1 VGGSERQARV
11 LQVVLSL
18 NPGGT
23 ERLVID
29 LVTRLHA
36 DIPMSVCCLDEPGGW
51 APDVERVGVGV
62 TALGR
67 RPGFHPSLGA
77 AIARAAA
84 RHRATAIHAHHYS
97 PFVYSA
103 IARIRRP
110 AVRLVFTEHGRV
122 SDAPPSTKRR
132 IANLVLA
139 RFATEAFAV
148 SADLRT
154 HLLAEGFPPGAMGVI
169 HNGID
174 IGPLPAAGDRE
185 AVRRDLGVDAGT
197 LVVGTI
203 ARLDPVK
210 HLDALLEAAA
220 RARTQHHLP
229 ILVVVIGDGPER
241 AALDARAAAIDM
253 TAHVRF
259 LGRRDD
265 ARRWLAG
272 MDVYVNASVSEGI
285 SLTILEAM
293 AAGLPV
299 VATRVGGTPEVVDD
313 TSGVLV
319 PARDVPALAAALV
332 ALAADAARRHE
343 LGAAAR
349 ARVESAFTLDR
360 MVATYRRIYERTA

>member
-1 VGGSERQARV
+1 M
-11 LQVVLSL
+11 LSL

-36 DIPMSVCCLDEPGGW
+36 DIPMCVCCLDEPGAW
-51 APDVERVGVGV
+51 AHEVERMGVGV
-62 TALGR
+62 VALDR
-67 RPGFHPSLGA
+67 RPGFHPSLGT

-84 RHRATAIHAHHYS
+84 RHGATTMHAHHYS
-97 PFVYSA
+97 PYVYSA
-103 IARIRRP
+103 IARLRRL
-110 AVRLVFTEHGRV
+110 ATHVVFTEHGRV
-122 SDAPPSTKRR
+122 SDAPPSAKRR
-132 IANLVLA
+132 IANLVIA
-139 RFATEAFAV
+139 RAATDTFAV

-154 HLLAEGFPPGAMGVI
+154 HLLAEGFPARAVGVI

-174 IGPLPAAGDRE
+174 VGPLPSDAERE
-185 AVRRDLGVDAGT
+185 AVRRDLGADAHT

-210 HLDALLEAAA
+210 HLEALIEAAA
-220 RARTQHHLP
+220 QTRVGDGAS
-229 ILVVVIGDGPER
+229 ILVVVVGDGPER
-241 AALDARAAAIDM
+241 GALERRAAELGVGD
-253 TAHVRF
+253 HVRF

-272 MDVYVNASVSEGI
+272 MDVYVNSSVSEGI

-299 VATRVGGTPEVVDD
+299 IATRVGGTPEVVDE

-319 PARDVPALAAALV
+319 PARDVPALAG
-332 ALAADAARRHE
+332 ALATLATDAPRRRALGVAARQ
-343 LGAAAR
+343 
-349 ARVESAFTLDR
+349 RVESAFTLDR
-360 MVATYRRIYERTA
+360 MVAAYRRIYERTA

>member
-1 VGGSERQARV
+1 
-11 LQVVLSL
+11 VLSL

-36 DIPMSVCCLDEPGGW
+36 DIPMAVCCLDEPGGW
-51 APDVERVGVGV
+51 ASEVERLGVGV

-67 RPGFHPSLGA
+67 QPGFHPSLGG

-84 RHRATAIHAHHYS
+84 RHRATGIHAHHYS

-103 IARIRRP
+103 IARVRRP
-110 AVRLVFTEHGRV
+110 GTALVFTEHGRV
-122 SDAPPSTKRR
+122 SDAPPSAKRR
-132 IANLVLA
+132 VANVVLA
-139 RFATEAFAV
+139 RLATGAFAV

-154 HLLAEGFPPGAMGVI
+154 HLLAEGFPPRAMGVI

-174 IGPLPAAGDRE
+174 IGPLPSTADRQ
-185 AVRRDLGVDAGT
+185 AVRRDLGVGDDT

-210 HLDALLEAAA
+210 HLEALLGASAH
-220 RARTQHHLP
+220 ARTTGSRP
-229 ILVVVIGDGPER
+229 VAVVVIGDGPER
-241 AALDARAAAIDM
+241 GALEQQAAALGIAE
-253 TAHVRF
+253 HVRF

-272 MDVYVNASVSEGI
+272 MDVYVNSSVSEGI

-299 VATRVGGTPEVVDD
+299 VATRVGGTPEIVDE

-319 PARDVPALAAALV
+319 PARDVPALAGALV
-332 ALAADAARRHE
+332 ALGADAARRGA

-360 MVATYRRIYERTA
+360 MVAAYRRIYERTA

>member
-1 VGGSERQARV
+1 VDGSERQARV

-36 DIPMSVCCLDEPGGW
+36 EVPMGVCCLDEPGAW
-51 APDVERVGVGV
+51 ASEVERLGVRV

-84 RHRATAIHAHHYS
+84 GHRATAIHAHHYS

-103 IARIRRP
+103 IARVRRP
-110 AVRLVFTEHGRV
+110 ETRLVFTEHGRV

-132 IANLVLA
+132 VANLVLA
-139 RFATEAFAV
+139 RLATEAFAV

-154 HLLAEGFPPGAMGVI
+154 HLLAEGFPPSAMGVI

-174 IGPLPAAGDRE
+174 IGPLPSPADRE
-185 AVRRDLGVDAGT
+185 AVRRDLGAGVET

-210 HLDALLEAAA
+210 HLEALLAAAA
-220 RARTQHHLP
+220 RARTADGPP

-241 AALDARAAAIDM
+241 AALDERAAALGISD
-253 TAHVRF
+253 HVRF

-272 MDVYVNASVSEGI
+272 MDVYVNSSVSEGI

-299 VATRVGGTPEVVDD
+299 VATRVGGTPEIVDE

-319 PARDVPALAAALV
+319 PARDVPAIAG
-332 ALAADAARRHE
+332 ALAELGADAARRRA

-360 MVATYRRIYERTA
+360 MVAAYRDIYERTA